1 MTKNITVTDE
11 YNNVIG
17 TTYIKRAKGL
27 VKKGKARWSNTDTIC
42 LRACETEDITMANNI
57 YEVID
62 NQMSKI
68 QEQISTS
75 SSADNVRCELLHTL
89 SSLAKE
95 ERRKETL
102 AVIREQLEFIK
113 ADAKQLS
120 GIDIS
125 LLDKPDMF
133 LISRESTKQEMLK
146 LMQKLLDDEPEQA
159 TEQQKPKL
167 EEVSKSGQDLSET
180 ASDAK
185 NSTVNLTTVI

>member
-1 MTKNITVTDE
+1 
-11 YNNVIG
+11 
-17 TTYIKRAKGL
+17 
-27 VKKGKARWSNTDTIC
+27 
-42 LRACETEDITMANNI
+42 MANNI

-167 EEVSKSGQDLSET
+167 EEVSKPGQDLSET